1 MLSVLRFVVVVL
13 ALAPLRGVAEATPR
27 AVPGCPGYASLMSA
41 AADALR
47 QGDQQQALEKLR
59 AAREALDRCSRGAKP
74 QDEGV
79 VAAG

>member
-1 MLSVLRFVVVVL
+1 
-13 ALAPLRGVAEATPR
+13 
-27 AVPGCPGYASLMSA
+27 MSA